1 MNTHFQY
8 QKKLIKKNM
17 KNMDIGVKRVRKQE
31 GPILYMGD
39 SEIIWKYWHKW
50 HYTQSILQL
59 NLQQSPLGNGIVT
72 T

>member
-1 MNTHFQY
+1 MNTPFQY
-8 QKKLIKKNM
+8 QKKCIKKNM
-17 KNMDIGVKRVRKQE
+17 NMDIGVKRVRKQE

-39 SEIIWKYWHKW
+39 SEIIWKYWHEW